1 MNDGQAVEFE
11 VVRGPKGLQA
21 SNVNPL

>member
-1 MNDGQAVEFE
+1 LNDGQAVEFE